1 VRAAPY
7 EEYVAAAA
15 AAPGAGTGGGGA
27 SAGAAA
33 VPSLPL
39 PHPGDATA
47 LQPSARHKPPSS
59 GQQGQGKLNVT
70 EFFGLLRSHVPAA
83 HLQVLLSSLAQ
94 FNQKLLGSEEL
105 MRTAAEVLRPA
116 PSELAAAG
124 MAPAPVD
131 LLAAFEAYMRK

>member
-1 VRAAPY
+1 
-7 EEYVAAAA
+7 
-15 AAPGAGTGGGGA
+15 
-27 SAGAAA
+27 

-39 PHPGDATA
+39 PHPGHAAA
-47 LQPSARHKPPSS
+47 LPQSS
-59 GQQGQGKLNVT
+59 GQQGHGKLNVT

-94 FNQKLLGSEEL
+94 FNQKLLGSDEL

-116 PSELAAAG
+116 PGELAAAG